1 MLWKVL
7 SVQKNHPFL
16 RWRRGLQDHILEKL
30 QRFLRSGV
38 QECSV
43 VVMPDFF
50 LDRLVNVNWNPQA
63 FSENAEKILER
74 KGGSIDGI
82 EQTELRGGNAVNTAS
97 ALAALGFNAIPIV
110 CTDGFGLRLM
120 KFYLK
125 SRRVDLSHVK
135 TLDHPSI
142 TTAMEFKTKYGK
154 GNVMLRDLGSLA
166 NFGPQNLDSHDFE
179 AIENADHICVFNWAG
194 TRHFGTELA
203 KTVFRRTR
211 KNGRGRTYFDTADP
225 TPNEEKIPELVKN
238 VLQTRDVDVL
248 SVNENEAICYA
259 LALSDEMKQSGKG
272 LRFWEL
278 AKKAARIL
286 ALRLSARVD
295 LHTTLFAGTFTEKD
309 ETIVPAFKV
318 PVLRATGA
326 GDAWNAGNIV
336 GDAHKLSDECRLT
349 LANVAAACYV
359 SSPSATHPTAKE
371 LMKFLEKQRRKG
383 S

>member
-1 MLWKVL
+1 M
-7 SVQKNHPFL
+7 
-16 RWRRGLQDHILEKL
+16 QDHILEEL

-50 LDRLVNVNWNPQA
+50 LDRLINVDWNPQV
-63 FSENAEKILER
+63 FSKNVEMMLER

-82 EQTELRGGNAVNTAS
+82 KQTELRGGNAVNTAS

-135 TLDHPSI
+135 TLDQPSI

-166 NFGPQNLDSHDFE
+166 NFGPENLDSHDFE
-179 AIENADHICVFNWAG
+179 AIENADYVCVFNWAG
-194 TRHFGTELA
+194 TRRFGIELA
-203 KTVFRRTR
+203 KTVFRRTK

-225 TPNEEKIPELVKN
+225 IPNEEEIPELVKK

-259 LALSDEMKQSGKG
+259 SAVSDEMKQSGKG
-272 LRFWEL
+272 LKFWEL
-278 AKKAARIL
+278 AKEAARIL
-286 ALRLSARVD
+286 ASRLSARVD

-309 ETIVPAFKV
+309 ETVVPAFKV

-326 GDAWNAGNIV
+326 GDTWNAGNIV
-336 GDAHKLSDECRLT
+336 GDAHKLSDECRLA
-349 LANVAAACYV
+349 LANAAAACYV
-359 SSPSATHPTAKE
+359 SSPGATHPTTKE
-371 LMKFLEKQRRKG
+371 LLKFLEKQRRKG

>member
-1 MLWKVL
+1 M
-7 SVQKNHPFL
+7 
-16 RWRRGLQDHILEKL
+16 QDHILKEL

-50 LDRLVNVNWNPQA
+50 LDRLVNIDWNPQV
-63 FSENAEKILER
+63 FSKNAEKILEK

-110 CTDGFGLRLM
+110 CTDAFGLRLM

-125 SRRVDLSHVK
+125 NRRVDLSHVK
-135 TLDHPSI
+135 ILDEPSI
-142 TTAMEFKTKYGK
+142 TTAMEFKMEYGK

-179 AIENADHICVFNWAG
+179 GIESADYVCVFNWAG
-194 TRHFGTELA
+194 TRRFGTDLA
-203 KTVFRRTR
+203 KTVFRHTK
-211 KNGRGRTYFDTADP
+211 KNGRGKTYFDTADP
-225 TPNEEKIPELVKN
+225 TPNEGKIPELVKN

-259 LALSDEMKQSGKG
+259 SALSAGIKQSGKG
-272 LRFWEL
+272 VKFWEL

-286 ALRLSARVD
+286 ASRLSARVD

-336 GDAHKLSDECRLT
+336 GDAHKLPDEYRLA
-349 LANVAAACYV
+349 LANAAAACYV
-359 SSPSATHPTAKE
+359 SSPSAAHPTRKE
-371 LMKFLEKQRRKG
+371 LMKFLEKQRRKEA
-383 S
+383 